1 MSETADHPAVLET
14 AEAETVRDAI
24 LAHRLVESVLQFAAV
39 SSGDGVLIAARIAI
53 APGTP
58 LSDVGRALKA
68 IEHEVRT
75 ALPRT
80 VEVYLQPDFYRPD
93 DAAPAT
99 DVIVIKGMD

>member
-1 MSETADHPAVLET
+1 MGETADHPAVLET
-14 AEAETVRDAI
+14 AEADAVRDAI
-24 LAHRLVESVLQFAAV
+24 LAHRLIDSILQFAAV
-39 SSGDGVLIAARIAI
+39 GSGDGVLIAARIAI

-58 LSDVGRALKA
+58 LSDVGRALAA
-68 IEHEVRT
+68 IEREVR
-75 ALPRT
+75 AVLPRT